1 MMLARHVEPGGGV
14 PTGAVEQQ
22 RGVGP
27 LSDLAGDFL
36 KMKLHG
42 LGVGE
47 GQRKRGPNAAGRAN
61 GAEEIRALVALIGG
75 LARPRSSPGPLT
87 HEAVLL
93 ADAGFVLKPDL
104 DRRRRRQAVEMG
116 AQRAREVF
124 LKASTI
130 RSSWAGWRGRA
141 LMWEKPS
148 FLRSLPT

>member
-1 MMLARHVEPGGGV
+1 V
-14 PTGAVEQQ
+14 PSGAVEQQ
-22 RGVGP
+22 DGVGS
-27 LSDLAGDFL
+27 LGDVAGDFV
-36 KMKLHG
+36 KMELHR

-47 GQRKRGPNAAGRAN
+47 RQRERRPDASGGTN
-61 GAEEIRALVALIGG
+61 GAEEIGALIALIGR
-75 LARPRSSPGPLT
+75 LAGPRSSPGPLP

-93 ADAGFVLKPDL
+93 ADAGFILEPDL
-104 DRRRRRQAVEMG
+104 ERRRRRQAVEMG

-124 LKASTI
+124 LNASTI